1 MPGAPKKTALQGIRE
16 GYCNVC
22 GYHSRMG
29 LGTHI
34 RRKHGKEAW
43 HSAVLAAKDAGVS
56 DAQIGRTLNISFNT
70 LSRLLLEKK
79 GNGSFVGRGGKR
91 VSSLEPKDFVLE
103 QTTVW
108 AFRSRGNW
116 ATHSGSYRGNW
127 SPYIPRNA
135 ILRYSRKGDTVLD
148 CFAGGGT
155 TAVEALLLGRN
166 FIGYDINPASVALSE
181 KAVAATLEFAEK
193 KGTVLS
199 ASTRIEA
206 GDARML
212 ATTGRNS
219 SDLICT
225 HPPYAGMIKYSSGI
239 EGDLSSLDVDDYIKQ
254 MDSVIEMQ
262 SRVLRKGG
270 KCVVLIGDRRREKR
284 VVPLGFKLIE
294 RYLRKGFE
302 LNELVMKRQFNT
314 RSWGLWY
321 NKSVQG
327 RFLLLAHEYL
337 PVFSSG
343 NSQLEMID
351 SAVTPMRVTFGLKR
365 TGISK
370 GSFETTSVWK
380 GAERKDVLF
389 NLGRLAGNES
399 VYTVEKKGEMPI
411 RRIHGSVFLDA
422 DWGDGTEEGI
432 LKSRRRLASIAGRL
446 LEIMEGGSLLGIRSR
461 DMRIGGVLL
470 PAGLLVWKDMERIP
484 GFSLK
489 EIVILDERS
498 EGQAPEDGGNLCISH
513 SYLLIYER
521 S

>member
-1 MPGAPKKTALQGIRE
+1 MPGTLKKTALQGIRE
-16 GYCNVC
+16 GCCNVC
-22 GYHSRMG
+22 GYHSRRD

-34 RRKHGKEAW
+34 RRKHGREAW
-43 HSAVLAAKDAGVS
+43 HSAVLAAKEAGAS
-56 DAQIGRTLNISFNT
+56 DAQIGKVLNVSFNT

-79 GNGSFVGRGGKR
+79 GNGSFVVKGRKR
-91 VSSLEPKDFVLE
+91 VSSLEPKDFALE

-116 ATHSGSYRGNW
+116 ATHNGSYRGNW

-181 KAVAATLEFAEK
+181 RAVAETLEFAEK
-193 KGTVLS
+193 TGTALN

-212 ATTGRNS
+212 STTGRNG
-219 SDLICT
+219 SDMICT

-239 EGDLSSLDVDDYIKQ
+239 EGDLSSLDVDGYIKQ
-254 MDSVIEMQ
+254 MDAVIEEQ

-270 KCVVLIGDRRREKR
+270 KCVVLIGDKRREKR

-302 LNELVMKRQFNT
+302 LDELVMKRQFNT

-343 NSQLEMID
+343 NSQLDMID
-351 SAVTPMRVTFGLKR
+351 TAVTPMRVSFGLKR
-365 TGISK
+365 TGSTK

-380 GAERKDVLF
+380 GAGRKAVLF
-389 NLGRLAGNES
+389 NLGRLAGNGPM
-399 VYTVEKKGEMPI
+399 YTVEKKGDMPVL
-411 RRIHGSVFLDA
+411 RIHGSVFLDA
-422 DWGDGTEEGI
+422 DLEDRTEAGV
-432 LKSRRRLASIAGRL
+432 LRSRRRLAGIAGKLR
-446 LEIMEGGSLLGIRSR
+446 EMMDEGSLLGIRARDSR
-461 DMRIGGVLL
+461 TGGVLV

-484 GFSLK
+484 GFRLK

-498 EGQAPEDGGNLCISH
+498 EGQAPDDPRHLCISH

-521 S
+521 E